1 VYDVPDAALA
11 KGPRRLRCARCGTEW
26 RSNDKVAAP
35 VKPAVRWQP
44 PAEAAAPAPAPT
56 VKAPAMAAAPTVAEQ
71 PAALDAPPP
80 RPPPRPESAAPAYAP
95 PPPPPPPPAPPP
107 PVFTAAPAPVFA
119 ADAKET
125 DFTPAPAFTP
135 APPFTAALTYP
146 AAGSYAAPADEPPA
160 APADQPFNQ
169 PPEPARTIEEERE
182 RQREAAA
189 RDAYTP
195 LDDTIGRAWPPLSQ
209 GPTPAPSPEI
219 PAETTYASESAIYS
233 TRAPAPE
240 EPARSVTGAPLP
252 NFLIPDPT
260 EEPPKP
266 GSAPYPP
273 PATADRFAELV
284 YAARNR
290 SIEFEPDALRER
302 PVNRAPLLAIV
313 LASVIVAVSIL
324 QYRSIE
330 AHVPVTAGIFRAVGL
345 R

>member
-35 VKPAVRWQP
+35 VKPAVRRQP
-44 PAEAAAPAPAPT
+44 PTE
-56 VKAPAMAAAPTVAEQ
+56 AAAPTVRAPAVAAAPAVAER

-80 RPPPRPESAAPAYAP
+80 RPPPPPESAAPVSPPAYAP

-107 PVFTAAPAPVFA
+107 PVFTSAPAPVFA
-119 ADAKET
+119 AAAEET
-125 DFTPAPAFTP
+125 DFTPAAFTP
-135 APPFTAALTYP
+135 APPFTAALSYP
-146 AAGSYAAPADEPPA
+146 ATGSFTDPVPA
-160 APADQPFNQ
+160 APADQPFHQ

-189 RDAYTP
+189 RDAYAP
-195 LDDTIGRAWPPLSQ
+195 LDDTIPRAWPPLSE
-209 GPTPAPSPEI
+209 GPEPAPQPER
-219 PAETTYASESAIYS
+219 PPETTYASESAIYS

-252 NFLIPDPT
+252 NFLIPDPA

-330 AHVPVTAGIFRAVGL
+330 AHLPVTTGIFKAVGL